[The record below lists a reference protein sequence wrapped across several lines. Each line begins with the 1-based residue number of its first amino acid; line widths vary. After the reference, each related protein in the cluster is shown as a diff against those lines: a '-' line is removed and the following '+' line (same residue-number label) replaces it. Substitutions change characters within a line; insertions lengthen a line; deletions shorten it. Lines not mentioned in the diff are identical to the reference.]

1 MPRRHTGI
9 CSWPLTETT
18 PVGSIGGRWAR
29 AAMTTSTKT
38 CSPFYP
44 WTTGVEPCS
53 STLSTTKLS
62 LLDWAFSLVEGK
74 CISWFKLLQFLLVF
88 APNFRIIGL
97 YTTLVLVASK
107 GMRGFFSGVCFTIM
121 FDDLPDVDRILQ
133 VITINIFVSI
143 IFKYEF
149 FSQLCL
155 DIYLV
160 RESGEL
166 SLEEALAAKLI
177 FLFRSPSTLI
187 KWSRPRED
195 EDGSEAS
202 SDDDM
207 RSRQGSRQQQA
218 IMQ

>member
-1 MPRRHTGI
+1 M
-9 CSWPLTETT
+9 
-18 PVGSIGGRWAR
+18 
-29 AAMTTSTKT
+29 
-38 CSPFYP
+38 
-44 WTTGVEPCS
+44 
-53 STLSTTKLS
+53 
-62 LLDWAFSLVEGK
+62 
-74 CISWFKLLQFLLVF
+74 
-88 APNFRIIGL
+88 
-97 YTTLVLVASK
+97 
-107 GMRGFFSGVCFTIM
+107 
-121 FDDLPDVDRILQ
+121 
-133 VITINIFVSI
+133 
-143 IFKYEF
+143 
-149 FSQLCL
+149 
-155 DIYLV
+155 